1 MLNPLAHEFSPTSFE
16 PKFPPHSSNNKKD
29 ARKPPKKET
38 TAVENEKK
46 GTKDKGKQ
54 PVRKNQPKETGKPQ
68 PKETAKHQLKESA
81 KHQLKESAKNQGKKS
96 KEENGP
102 VKNKG
107 KETARK
113 KRDTRKQ
120 SIPAAPSIPPNE
132 FEQESPFI
140 AIEAAIDPVHRLDIK
155 DGDSRRQSLTHDVK
169 KHYEHGYERYID
181 WVNERYVGGMNCIYS
196 CLFIIKIDRSL
207 HIYGIVTVVGMDKA
221 IADVISMVTILHERK
236 IGQHQGKFTKVI

>member
-1 MLNPLAHEFSPTSFE
+1 MLNPSAHEFSPTTFE
-16 PKFPPHSSNNKKD
+16 PKSPPHISNNKKD

-54 PVRKNQPKETGKPQ
+54 TVRKNQPKETAKPQ
-68 PKETAKHQLKESA
+68 PKETT
-81 KHQLKESAKNQGKKS
+81 KNQGKKP
-96 KEENGP
+96 KEDNGP

-120 SIPAAPSIPPNE
+120 SIPAAPAIPANE

-169 KHYEHGYERYID
+169 KQYEHGYERYID
-181 WVNERYVGGMNCIYS
+181 WVNERCV
-196 CLFIIKIDRSL
+196 
-207 HIYGIVTVVGMDKA
+207 
-221 IADVISMVTILHERK
+221 
-236 IGQHQGKFTKVI
+236 